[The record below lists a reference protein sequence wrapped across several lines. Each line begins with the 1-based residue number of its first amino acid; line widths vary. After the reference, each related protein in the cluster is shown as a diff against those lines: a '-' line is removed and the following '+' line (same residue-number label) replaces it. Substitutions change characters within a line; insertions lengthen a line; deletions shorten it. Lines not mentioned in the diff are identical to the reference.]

1 MYVKLAAIVLFLSVT
16 ACASS
21 TKLSPPDIA
30 LTQDISPAER
40 NVVLGPGDA
49 IDVKFRFTPE
59 LDYQQSI
66 RPDGKISL
74 QMVDEVTAAGLTPQ
88 GLDEHLTKL
97 YSAKLK
103 DPEITVIVVSL
114 ANQNVYVG
122 GEVDKPGVLPLAG
135 NMTVLQA
142 VMNSGGFMDSA
153 QPESTIIIR
162 KGSDN
167 KPVPF
172 QVNLQQVLN
181 GNAPEADL
189 MLRPADIVYV
199 PKSQIA
205 KVDLFVKQY
214 IHDLIPFR
222 GFGFSYDLNN
232 D

>member
-1 MYVKLAAIVLFLSVT
+1 
-16 ACASS
+16 
-21 TKLSPPDIA
+21 
-30 LTQDISPAER
+30 
-40 NVVLGPGDA
+40 
-49 IDVKFRFTPE
+49 
-59 LDYQQSI
+59 
-66 RPDGKISL
+66 
-74 QMVDEVTAAGLTPQ
+74 
-88 GLDEHLTKL
+88 
-97 YSAKLK
+97 
-103 DPEITVIVVSL
+103 
-114 ANQNVYVG
+114 
-122 GEVDKPGVLPLAG
+122 
-135 NMTVLQA
+135 
-142 VMNSGGFMDSA
+142 MDSA